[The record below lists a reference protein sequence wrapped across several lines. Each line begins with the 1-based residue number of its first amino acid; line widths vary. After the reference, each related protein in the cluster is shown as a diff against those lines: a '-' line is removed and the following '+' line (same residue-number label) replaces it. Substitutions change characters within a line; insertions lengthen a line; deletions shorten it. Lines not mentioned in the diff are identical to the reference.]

1 MMNVTELFGRN
12 LDVDERDRLMEEIE
26 TLTERLDEAYDQ
38 TGSKEIE
45 LIVELLERAH
55 ATLQES
61 VD

>member
-1 MMNVTELFGRN
+1 MNVTELFGRN
-12 LDVDERDRLMEEIE
+12 LNVDERDRLMEEIE
-26 TLTERLDEAYDQ
+26 TLTEQLDEAYDQ

-45 LIVELLERAH
+45 LIVELLERAY

>member
-1 MMNVTELFGRN
+1 MNVTELFGRN
-12 LDVDERDRLMEEIE
+12 LNVDERDRLMEEIE
-26 TLTERLDEAYDQ
+26 TLTEQLDEAYDQ

-45 LIVELLERAH
+45 LVVELLERAY

>member
-1 MMNVTELFGRN
+1 MNVTELFGRN

-26 TLTERLDEAYDQ
+26 ILAERLDETYDQ

-45 LIVELLERAH
+45 LIIELLERAH
-55 ATLQES
+55 AILQES

>member
-1 MMNVTELFGRN
+1 MNVTELFGRN

-26 TLTERLDEAYDQ
+26 TLTEQLDEAYDQ

-45 LIVELLERAH
+45 LIIELLERAH
-55 ATLQES
+55 AILQES

>member
-1 MMNVTELFGRN
+1 MNVTELFGQN

-26 TLTERLDEAYDQ
+26 RLTDNLSETYKQ
-38 TGSKEIE
+38 TGCKELN
-45 LIVELLERAH
+45 LIIELLERAY

>member
-1 MMNVTELFGRN
+1 MNVIELFGRN
-12 LDVDERDRLMEEIE
+12 LNVDERDRLMEEIE
-26 TLTERLDEAYDQ
+26 TLTEQLDETYDQ

-45 LIVELLERAH
+45 LIVELLERAY

>member
-1 MMNVTELFGRN
+1 MNVTELFGRN
-12 LDVDERDRLMEEIE
+12 LNVDERDRLMEEIE
-26 TLTERLDEAYDQ
+26 TLTAQLDEAYDQ

-45 LIVELLERAH
+45 LIVELLERAY

>member
-1 MMNVTELFGRN
+1 MNVTELFGRN

-26 TLTERLDEAYDQ
+26 ILAERLDETYDQ

-45 LIVELLERAH
+45 LIIELLERAH
-55 ATLQES
+55 AVLQES

>member
-1 MMNVTELFGRN
+1 MNVTELFGQN

-26 TLTERLDEAYDQ
+26 RLTDNLSEAYDQ
-38 TGSKEIE
+38 TGCKELN
-45 LIVELLERAH
+45 LIIELLERSY

>member
-1 MMNVTELFGRN
+1 MNVTELFGRN
-12 LDVDERDRLMEEIE
+12 LNVDERDRLMEEIE
-26 TLTERLDEAYDQ
+26 TLTEQLDEAYDQ

-45 LIVELLERAH
+45 LIVELLERTY

>member
-1 MMNVTELFGRN
+1 MNVTELFGRN